1 MAFLAILGF
10 FLLAVIIAVVAAVA
24 VVYTQILT
32 SEE

>member
-10 FLLAVIIAVVAAVA
+10 FLLAVIIAVVATVA

-32 SEE
+32 NEE